1 MRINQIE
8 IYRNRIL
15 DVCKK
20 LIDDETFFE
29 KSLFEIARLAKV
41 SRMTIY
47 RHFSNKNEIIKNLL
61 NNDDLENL
69 FEDFSCDS
77 SFYKI
82 FLIRNQHL
90 FRNNVLMFL
99 VKNNRIDLINDSL
112 KEQNDSIINK
122 ILSCKNINNISFKFI
137 QGGYHKSLMMWIKS
151 QWSRSPESVAYEL
164 EKVILS
170 LM

>member
-20 LIDDETFFE
+20 SIDDETFFE

-61 NNDDLENL
+61 NNDDLEHL
-69 FEDFSCDS
+69 FKDFSCDS
-77 SFYKI
+77 SIYKF

-99 VKNNRIDLINDSL
+99 IKNNRIDLINESL
-112 KEQNDSIINK
+112 REQNDYIIKK

>member
-1 MRINQIE
+1 MRTNQIE

-20 LIDDETFFE
+20 SINDETFFE
-29 KSLFEIARLAKV
+29 KSLFEIARIAKV

-47 RHFSNKNEIIKNLL
+47 RHFLNKNEIIKNLL
-61 NNDDLENL
+61 NNEDFEHL
-69 FEDFSCDS
+69 FENFSCDS

-82 FLIRNQHL
+82 FLLRNQYL
-90 FRNNVLMFL
+90 FRNNVLIFL
-99 VKNNRIDLINDSL
+99 LKNNRIDLINESL
-112 KEQNDSIINK
+112 KKENDYIIKK

-170 LM
+170 LI

>member
-20 LIDDETFFE
+20 SIYDETFIE
-29 KSLFEIARLAKV
+29 KSLFEIARIAKV

-61 NNDDLENL
+61 YDDDLEYL
-69 FEDFSCDS
+69 FENFSCDS

-82 FLIRNQHL
+82 FLLRNQHL
-90 FRNNVLMFL
+90 FRNNIIRFL
-99 VKNNRIDLINDSL
+99 LKNKRIDLINMSL
-112 KEQNDSIINK
+112 KKQNDYIIKK

-151 QWSRSPESVAYEL
+151 QWVRSPESVAYEL

-170 LM
+170 LI

>member
-20 LIDDETFFE
+20 SIDDETFFE
-29 KSLFEIARLAKV
+29 KSLFEIARIAKV

-61 NNDDLENL
+61 YDDDLEYL
-69 FEDFSCDS
+69 FENFSCDS

-82 FLIRNQHL
+82 FLLRNQHL
-90 FRNNVLMFL
+90 FRNNILMFL
-99 VKNNRIDLINDSL
+99 IKNNRSDLINKSL
-112 KEQNDSIINK
+112 KKQNDCIIKK

-137 QGGYHKSLMMWIKS
+137 QGGYHTSLMMWIKS
-151 QWSRSPESVAYEL
+151 LWSRSPESVAYEL

>member
-20 LIDDETFFE
+20 SIDDETFFE

-61 NNDDLENL
+61 NTLNLEHL
-69 FEDFSCDS
+69 FENFSCDS
-77 SFYKI
+77 SVYKI
-82 FLIRNQHL
+82 FLLRNQYL
-90 FRNNVLMFL
+90 FRNNVLIFL
-99 VKNNRIDLINDSL
+99 LKNNRIDLINESL
-112 KEQNDSIINK
+112 KKENDYIIKK
-122 ILSCKNINNISFKFI
+122 ILSCKNINNFSFKFI
-137 QGGYHKSLMMWIKS
+137 QGGYHKSIMMWIKS

>member
-20 LIDDETFFE
+20 SIDDETFFE

-47 RHFSNKNEIIKNLL
+47 RHFLNKNEIIKNLL
-61 NNDDLENL
+61 NNDDLGQL
-69 FEDFSCDS
+69 FENFSCDIS
-77 SFYKI
+77 LYKT
-82 FLIRNQHL
+82 FLLRNQYL
-90 FRNNVLMFL
+90 FRNNIIIFL
-99 VKNNRIDLINDSL
+99 LKNNRIELIDESL
-112 KEQNDSIINK
+112 KKQNDYIIKK

-164 EKVILS
+164 ESVILS

>member
-29 KSLFEIARLAKV
+29 KSLFEIARIAKV

-47 RHFSNKNEIIKNLL
+47 RHFLNKNEIIKNLL
-61 NNDDLENL
+61 NNEDLELL
-69 FEDFSCDS
+69 FENFSCDS

-82 FLIRNQHL
+82 FLLRNQYL
-90 FRNNVLMFL
+90 FRNNVLIFL
-99 VKNNRIDLINDSL
+99 LKNNRIDLINESL
-112 KEQNDSIINK
+112 KKENDYIIKK

-170 LM
+170 LI

>member
-1 MRINQIE
+1 MRTNQIE

-20 LIDDETFFE
+20 SINDETFFE
-29 KSLFEIARLAKV
+29 KSLFEIARIAKV

-47 RHFSNKNEIIKNLL
+47 RHFLNKNEIIKKL
-61 NNDDLENL
+61 
-69 FEDFSCDS
+69 
-77 SFYKI
+77 
-82 FLIRNQHL
+82 
-90 FRNNVLMFL
+90 
-99 VKNNRIDLINDSL
+99 LINESL
-112 KEQNDSIINK
+112 KKENDYIIKK

-170 LM
+170 LI

>member
-1 MRINQIE
+1 LRINQIE

-15 DVCKK
+15 DVCKIS
-20 LIDDETFFE
+20 IDDETFFE

-61 NNDDLENL
+61 NNDDLEHL
-69 FEDFSCDS
+69 FKDFSCDS
-77 SFYKI
+77 SFYKF

-99 VKNNRIDLINDSL
+99 IKNNRIDLINESL
-112 KEQNDSIINK
+112 REQNDYIIKK

>member
-20 LIDDETFFE
+20 SIDDETFFE
-29 KSLFEIARLAKV
+29 KSLFEIARIAKV

-61 NNDDLENL
+61 YDDDLEYL
-69 FEDFSCDS
+69 FENFSCDS

-82 FLIRNQHL
+82 FLLRNQYL
-90 FRNNVLMFL
+90 FRNNILMYL
-99 VKNNRIDLINDSL
+99 IKNNRSDLINNSL
-112 KEQNDSIINK
+112 KKQNDCIIKK

-137 QGGYHKSLMMWIKS
+137 QGGYHTSLMMWIKS

>member
-1 MRINQIE
+1 MRTNQIE

-15 DVCKK
+15 DVCKRS
-20 LIDDETFFE
+20 INDETFFE
-29 KSLFEIARLAKV
+29 KSLFEIARIAKV

-47 RHFSNKNEIIKNLL
+47 RHFLNKNEIIKKLL
-61 NNDDLENL
+61 NNEDFEHL
-69 FEDFSCDS
+69 FENFSCDS

-82 FLIRNQHL
+82 FLLRNQYL
-90 FRNNVLMFL
+90 FRNNVLIFL
-99 VKNNRIDLINDSL
+99 LKNNRIDLINESL
-112 KEQNDSIINK
+112 KKENDYIIKK

-170 LM
+170 LI